1 MRLLRFARNDGIF
14 AMTDEFRI
22 YCDEIPRS
30 SRGMTKNA
38 SPRMTQSG
46 QAGDDTG
53 LGILDGILDLAFI
66 FSRLLLARSFFDTAC
81 FFHSRHLCHT

>member
-1 MRLLRFARNDGIF
+1 
-14 AMTDEFRI
+14 MTDEFRI

-38 SPRMTQSG
+38 SPRMIQGG

-53 LGILDGILDLAFI
+53 LGILDGILEGIFDLAFI
-66 FSRLLLARSFFDTAC
+66 FSRLLLARLFFDTAF
-81 FFHSRHLCHT
+81 FFHSRHLCHTLAESLAA